1 METEPVIYFNF
12 VIVSFDR
19 KEEKKEK
26 KGKFQLLGLAPH
38 YIEFISFET
47 KWLWICCRQAFNQ
60 LAGQHFP
67 VISSLFYL
75 KC

>member
-12 VIVSFDR
+12 VIVSFDC
-19 KEEKKEK
+19 KGEKKER

-47 KWLWICCRQAFNQ
+47 KWL
-60 LAGQHFP
+60 
-67 VISSLFYL
+67 
-75 KC
+75 

>member
-1 METEPVIYFNF
+1 MKTEPVVYCIF

-26 KGKFQLLGLAPH
+26 KGKFKLLGLAQH
-38 YIEFISFET
+38 IEFISFKT
-47 KWLWICCRQAFNQ
+47 KLLWICSRQAFNQ

-75 KC
+75 KY